1 MVNIMG
7 LNINSPA
14 YYTSRYGI
22 VDEIYR
28 MCYNIMCGIDI
39 TNYTNSFDSIGIIPI
54 IAPVEEIDKGRWK
67 EVKKV
72 LVGSKLAIIS
82 LHINYDVYCA
92 ADVSQKKELVLR
104 NIFESLMVIKKK
116 IKNDFNYEQLEIDI
130 LKLVQQ
136 F

>member
-1 MVNIMG
+1 MVIIMG

-14 YYTSRYGI
+14 YYTSHYGV
-22 VDEIYR
+22 VDEVYR
-28 MCYNIMCGIDI
+28 MCYDITCGIDI

-54 IAPVEEIDKGRWK
+54 IAPVEEIGRGKWK

-82 LHINYDVYCA
+82 LHINYDVYCS

-104 NIFESLMVIKKK
+104 NVFESLMVVKKR
-116 IKNDFNYEQLEIDI
+116 IKNDFNYDDLVIDI
-130 LKLVQQ
+130 LKIVK
-136 F
+136 